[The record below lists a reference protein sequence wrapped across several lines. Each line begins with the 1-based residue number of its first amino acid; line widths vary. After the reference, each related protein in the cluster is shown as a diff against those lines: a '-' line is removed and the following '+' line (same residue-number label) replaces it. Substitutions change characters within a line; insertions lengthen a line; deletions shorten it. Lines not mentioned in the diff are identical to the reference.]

1 MSKKK
6 NPRNY
11 YSEEQEEAVIA
22 YLNSTNPIE
31 RDMLYRTYL
40 QDAFDKM
47 IESIIR
53 TYKLYRKSY
62 EFVDLHADALSFLI
76 TKFDKF
82 NPETGKKSYSYFG
95 TIIKNYL
102 YSEMMKEYKK
112 ATVSSNI
119 DDTEQDFL
127 YRSELIYTI
136 DEFDFD
142 FSRLIEDIYNLIN
155 KELENTEINSV
166 EKMVGESLINILENW
181 KDIFNQS
188 SDFGKNSRKF
198 NKNLILLYIRNMTG
212 LSTKEIRQGLKRY
225 KCIYFMH
232 KNDFIE
238 NID

>member
-11 YSEEQEEAVIA
+11 YSDEQEEAVIA

-62 EFVDLHADALSFLI
+62 EFADLHADALSFLI

-112 ATVSSNI
+112 TTVSSNI

-142 FSRLIEDIYNLIN
+142 FSR
-155 KELENTEINSV
+155 
-166 EKMVGESLINILENW
+166 
-181 KDIFNQS
+181 
-188 SDFGKNSRKF
+188 
-198 NKNLILLYIRNMTG
+198 
-212 LSTKEIRQGLKRY
+212 
-225 KCIYFMH
+225 
-232 KNDFIE
+232 
-238 NID
+238 

>member
-1 MSKKK
+1 
-6 NPRNY
+6 
-11 YSEEQEEAVIA
+11 
-22 YLNSTNPIE
+22 
-31 RDMLYRTYL
+31 
-40 QDAFDKM
+40 M

-62 EFVDLHADALSFLI
+62 EFIDLHADALSFLI

-82 NPETGKKSYSYFG
+82 NQETGKKSYSYFG

-112 ATVSSNI
+112 TTVSSNI

-136 DEFDFD
+136 DDIDFEF
-142 FSRLIEDIYNLIN
+142 SKLIDDIYDIIN
-155 KELENTEINSV
+155 NELENVEINNV

-225 KCIYFMH
+225 KCIYFMY

>member
-102 YSEMMKEYKK
+102 YSEMMKEYKG
-112 ATVSSNI
+112 V
-119 DDTEQDFL
+119 E
-127 YRSELIYTI
+127 YR
-136 DEFDFD
+136 
-142 FSRLIEDIYNLIN
+142 
-155 KELENTEINSV
+155 
-166 EKMVGESLINILENW
+166 
-181 KDIFNQS
+181 
-188 SDFGKNSRKF
+188 
-198 NKNLILLYIRNMTG
+198 
-212 LSTKEIRQGLKRY
+212 
-225 KCIYFMH
+225 
-232 KNDFIE
+232 
-238 NID
+238 